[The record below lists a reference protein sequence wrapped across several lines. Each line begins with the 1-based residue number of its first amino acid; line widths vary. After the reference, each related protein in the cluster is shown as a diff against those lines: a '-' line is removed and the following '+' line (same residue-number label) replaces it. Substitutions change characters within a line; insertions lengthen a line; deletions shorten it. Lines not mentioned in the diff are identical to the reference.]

1 MTFANVLSIVVIVL
15 YLLGAGMIFVGVLNG
30 STTAKKLSYCL
41 TGAGFFCHTVLL
53 LVSVFAGRGAVLAQS
68 NFYFSL
74 LAWSVILIYFIIW
87 WKLRLQFL
95 GLGAAPLALA
105 LYLSSYAATGV
116 RVSLPAY
123 MSGVFFGLHIG
134 ALFISISLLTMACAA
149 GIMYLYLERKIKTK
163 EKLEGFTKALP
174 SLSAIDRA
182 NHWAVVVGFP
192 LYTLGLVTGFIW
204 AGLTWNKVFSWDPK
218 EVVAVII
225 WLLFAFLFHQRTML
239 GWQGRK
245 TAWLAIW
252 VFALTFL
259 SMLGI
264 NFLLP
269 THHSFQ
275 A

>member
-1 MTFANVLSIVVIVL
+1 MTFANVLSIAVIAL
-15 YLLGAGMIFVGVLNG
+15 YLLGAGMLFVGVLKE
-30 STTAKKLSYCL
+30 SSTAKKLAYCL
-41 TGAGFFCHTVLL
+41 TGSGFFCHTTL
-53 LVSVFAGRGAVLAQS
+53 LVVTLFAGRAEVLAQS
-68 NFYFSL
+68 NFYISL
-74 LAWSVILIYFIIW
+74 LAWSVVLIYFVIW

-95 GLGAAPLALA
+95 GLGAAPLALT
-105 LYLSSYAATGV
+105 LYLSAYATTGV

-123 MSGVFFGLHIG
+123 LSGLFFGLHIG
-134 ALFISISLLTMACAA
+134 TLFIAISLLTMACAA
-149 GIMYLYLERKIKTK
+149 GVMYLYLERKIKTK
-163 EKLEGFTKALP
+163 EKLAGFAKALP

-182 NHWAVVVGFP
+182 NQWAVVVGFP

-269 THHSFQ
+269 THHSF
-275 A
+275 AA